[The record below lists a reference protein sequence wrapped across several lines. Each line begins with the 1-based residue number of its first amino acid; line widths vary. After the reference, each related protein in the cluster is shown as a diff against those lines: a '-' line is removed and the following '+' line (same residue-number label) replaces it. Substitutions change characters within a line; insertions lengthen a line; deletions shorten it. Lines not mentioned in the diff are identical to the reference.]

1 MKVAV
6 EKSSSLRGISQC
18 WRGVVQQQVELGGP
32 ERARG
37 TPHRVGIGGSGAV
50 PGLRGA
56 WRGVGA
62 APLCSPPSQSSCFR
76 PGDGYGIRP
85 LIFCCAAVWP
95 PAAPAHPRGCALALP
110 QTLGRPRLHRGLGSS
125 PGRDL
130 GGQRWRSEAGAADL
144 PAGHGHV
151 PLWGS
156 ALSCRILQV
165 QRFLEV
171 AGQAPD
177 LVERYC
183 GLYQRLRGATE
194 ELFGQQAAFVL
205 ALGQGF
211 AGALLQLSFLTTLHV
226 SRGSAARGPARS
238 CPDLTPG
245 HPRPL
250 PESPRACRMLPSGPF
265 PQPGPAATRQDPSA
279 ASPVPSAGERAVRPL
294 P

>member
-1 MKVAV
+1 MWGQPHCALHPRRAHASGR
-6 EKSSSLRGISQC
+6 ETGTASGHLFFAALLS
-18 WRGVVQQQVELGGP
+18 GP
-32 ERARG
+32 PQPLP
-37 TPHRVGIGGSGAV
+37 T
-50 PGLRGA
+50 L
-56 WRGVGA
+56 GA
-62 APLCSPPSQSSCFR
+62 ALPP
-76 PGDGYGIRP
+76 
-85 LIFCCAAVWP
+85 CCK
-95 PAAPAHPRGCALALP
+95 
-110 QTLGRPRLHRGLGSS
+110 TLGRPRLHRGLGSS

-151 PLWGS
+151 PLRGS